1 MKNNTLRNTEDYVL
15 QLFENDLPAEL
26 RYHDLAHTL
35 SVRDTSLILA
45 KHYRIGEE
53 DLEILEIAALL
64 HDTGYVKVYAGHEE
78 VGAEIAEV
86 FLKKQD
92 YPDEKIQKVKEL
104 IYATKPTNEPQNLLQ
119 EIIKDADMNNMGQGK
134 YFKTIDNLRH
144 EIKVFWGNE
153 YTDLEFF
160 ENNIL
165 FMDNHFYFTDKAK
178 ELFDKKNI
186 RLKKSYIQL
195 FLSSLSTGY
204 FDWRSGLPVF
214 AILQT
219 FPKHD
224 YKNSSSDLEA
234 HNPPCAF
241 CSDLEVT
248 KENFN
253 LFNKIRFKNGG
264 LLFHNLKC
272 YAFYLKE
279 HSKLDVVEPSKEDI
293 NIFLTIMDLI
303 VNAGENEKAKKEV
316 ESKIGRITSFRS
328 NKEQRKVLLETLG
341 YCSILETVTH
351 KGSWTKF
358 TNLGNAPR
366 ANINSDWEYPV
377 DFWVGKDGINREAFE
392 FWFGEYPELEK
403 FWK

>member
-1 MKNNTLRNTEDYVL
+1 MPTGGPEDTFPPKVVEIESTPNM
-15 QLFENDLPAEL
+15 QTNFTGRSFELTFDEFIKLNDAFNQVVVSPP
-26 RYHDLAHTL
+26 
-35 SVRDTSLILA
+35 
-45 KHYRIGEE
+45 
-53 DLEILEIAALL
+53 LE
-64 HDTGYVKVYAGHEE
+64 YPPE
-78 VGAEIAEV
+78 VS
-86 FLKKQD
+86 LKKGETVIFEFAKKEGLMF
-92 YPDEKIQKVKEL
+92 DEI
-104 IYATKPTNEPQNLLQ
+104 
-119 EIIKDADMNNMGQGK
+119 EITHDECIA
-134 YFKTIDNLRH
+134 
-144 EIKVFWGNE
+144 
-153 YTDLEFF
+153 
-160 ENNIL
+160 
-165 FMDNHFYFTDKAK
+165 